1 MKKMV
6 EFSTR
11 RRTVARVALVACLGF
26 ATVTATG
33 TATGAAPASSRSVPG
48 SRCRPPAGYVN
59 VDIGALGSG
68 YNDAVDVNNRG
79 VVVGRSETPE
89 GMHVFV
95 WRRGRMTDITPPGGT
110 DGAVVGVNDRG
121 EVAHSWL
128 DPAAGGYR
136 TAIWRNGRSTV
147 ILAGYGQASDLN
159 ERGEVLFFDARLWR
173 RGMLDHLEGDI
184 EGRLVAQQLGD
195 GGHAA
200 GVVVPVPPP
209 GGGHPGPAMGFVW
222 HDGVLTPAVPPPGTS
237 FRNAVDVD
245 NSGRVLFDAYASS
258 FALWHDGQTTDL
270 GGLGGDSMGA
280 VDLNEHGQVVGS
292 ATTASGE
299 PHAFLWE
306 DGTMTDLHPVEGL
319 ISWANKVNE
328 RGEAAGAVAV
338 GSPGGGSAT
347 VWSCGRAIPLDIAG
361 AVASIAVDINDRGQV
376 LSAANT
382 IQGDRVI
389 LSTPIRR

>member
-6 EFSTR
+6 ELSTR

-26 ATVTATG
+26 AAVTATG
-33 TATGAAPASSRSVPG
+33 AATGAAPASGRSVPG

-59 VDIGALGSG
+59 VDVGALGSGG

-121 EVAHSWL
+121 EVAHSWY

-147 ILAGYGQASDLN
+147 ILAGDGQASDLN
-159 ERGEVLFFDARLWR
+159 ERGEVLFLDARLWR
-173 RGMLDHLEGDI
+173 RGMLEQIEGDV
-184 EGRLVAQQLGD
+184 EGTPVAQQLSD

-200 GVVVPVPPP
+200 GAIAPLAPP
-209 GGGHPGPAMGFVW
+209 GGGHPSPAMGFVW
-222 HDGVLTPAVPPPGTS
+222 HDGALTPAIPPPGTS

-258 FALWHDGQTTDL
+258 FALWHDGRTTDL

-280 VDLNEHGQVVGS
+280 VDLNEQGQVVGS
-292 ATTASGE
+292 ATTASGDT
-299 PHAFLWE
+299 HAFLWE
-306 DGTMTDLHPVEGL
+306 DGAMTDLHPVAGL
-319 ISWANKVNE
+319 TSWANKVNE
-328 RGEAAGAVAV
+328 RGEAAGAV
-338 GSPGGGSAT
+338 GSPGGSSA
-347 VWSCGRAIPLDIAG
+347 VMWSCGRAVPLDIAG

-389 LSTPIRR
+389 LSTPTHR